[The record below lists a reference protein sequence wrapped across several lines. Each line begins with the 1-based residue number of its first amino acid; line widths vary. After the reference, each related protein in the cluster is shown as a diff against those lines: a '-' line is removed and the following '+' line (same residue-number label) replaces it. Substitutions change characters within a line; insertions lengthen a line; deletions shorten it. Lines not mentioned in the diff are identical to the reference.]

1 MKMDEPQVSHTEEP
15 LVSVIVPIHN
25 AAEYLGG
32 ALESLRSQSYARFE
46 AILVNDGSTDDSPA
60 ICHRFSVADKRFRI
74 LNQPNLG
81 VSAARNAGI
90 DAAAGK
96 WIAFLDADDLL
107 YPESLRPMLKAAARN
122 DASIVAANYTT
133 GSRIAEPKGSGG
145 IELLAADE
153 AIRIGLYQKR
163 ILNNPWGM
171 LFDVRLFRGDNA
183 PRFRQGRYEDLD
195 IFYRLF
201 EHAGQIALL
210 DRTVYFYRD
219 NPTSFINTWSESRL
233 DALDVTDRIVSH
245 YEERLSRQPTDTT
258 RALLEA
264 ALDRRFSAHY
274 NILLLMLRNRSIPP
288 GQRGRCLEVI
298 RRQRL
303 RELTNPNVRLK
314 NKIGALLSYGGLPI
328 LKLMAALR

>member
-1 MKMDEPQVSHTEEP
+1 MEKPQVSQTEEP

-46 AILVNDGSTDDSPA
+46 AILVDDGSTDDSPA
-60 ICHRFSVADKRFRI
+60 ICRRFSEADKRFRI

-90 DAAAGK
+90 DAAAGE

-107 YPESLRPMLKAAARN
+107 YPESLRPMLLATSRT

-133 GSRIAEPKGSGG
+133 GSRISEPKGNGG

-171 LFDVRLFRGDNA
+171 LFNARLYRGDDA
-183 PRFRQGRYEDLD
+183 PRFRPGRYEDLD

-201 EHAGQIALL
+201 ERAGQIALL

-219 NPTSFINTWSESRL
+219 NPASFINTWSESRL

-245 YEERLSRQPTDTT
+245 YEERLSRQPSDTT
-258 RALLEA
+258 RTLLDA

-274 NILLLMLRNRSIPP
+274 NILLLMLRNKANPA
-288 GQRGRCLEVI
+288 GQRNRCLEVI

-314 NKIGALLSYGGLPI
+314 NKIGALLSYGGLPV